1 MHVLGSPLSILIEN
15 TCITCIYTHLCVNH
29 CIIPIFSTLY
39 TILKICTRKRVF
51 GIWHLCSTS
60 EQNNLYPI
68 LIILT
73 LILCS
78 FYSFF
83 YIEICRNY
91 KLYLYSD
98 IFIFFVLI
106 IYIIYGTQYFLNK
119 WWYSHEG
126 KCFKG
131 KCSDFTALNIFHTHS
146 VIHLFFLYLWIIW
159 HSSIKADKFCFW
171 KKKDCFTSY

>member
-39 TILKICTRKRVF
+39 TTLKICTRKRVF

-73 LILCS
+73 SILCS

-83 YIEICRNY
+83 NY
-91 KLYLYSD
+91 KTVPLFWHFLC
-98 IFIFFVLI
+98 FWL
-106 IYIIYGTQYFLNK
+106 YIIYGTQYFLNK
-119 WWYSHEG
+119 WWHSHEG
-126 KCFKG
+126 KSFKG